1 MLHPIREELKE
12 RKLALLYQ
20 VLEIEKMAIR
30 LRSLCEQAES
40 AITHNRFSASGI
52 LLPLVE
58 EQTYFLEKIDF
69 KMLRLLNEVIKKEA
83 ELANN
88 ESGAE
93 RQRLQFSG

>member
-1 MLHPIREELKE
+1 MLHPIRNEFKE
-12 RKLALLYQ
+12 RKLSLLYQ

-40 AITHNRFSASGI
+40 AITNNRFSASGI

-69 KMLRLLNEVIKKEA
+69 KTLRLLNEVIKKEA
-83 ELANN
+83 ALIDSECG
-88 ESGAE
+88 EE
-93 RQRLQFSG
+93 RQTLRFTG